1 MSAFKYD
8 RVYVQRIQQLI
19 FDLHHASDPQLR
31 LRLERALE
39 EVTRAR

>member
-1 MSAFKYD
+1 MSALKHD
-8 RVYVQRIQQLI
+8 RAYVQRIQQLI

-31 LRLERALE
+31 FRLERALE